1 MDEKDAMYVAG
12 IELPS
17 EMLMRC
23 MPQEVMYASMARME
37 NVKNVL
43 HSVKKY

>member
-1 MDEKDAMYVAG
+1 
-12 IELPS
+12 
-17 EMLMRC
+17 
-23 MPQEVMYASMARME
+23 MPQEVMYASIARME